1 MFRELFKI
9 TMDQIQQFKPSSMST
24 FLIFAVPLSFSSTPQ
39 SVTLLHAGENITL
52 ECNIT
57 GYPHPVITWY
67 KVSSTEGLGMI
78 LFLVFFAI
86 TNHPGYKYVLLP
98 KCLQIAVTIKI
109 AVQRRERGKDM
120 AKWNI
125 NDKTADA

>member
-1 MFRELFKI
+1 
-9 TMDQIQQFKPSSMST
+9 MDQIQQFKPSSMST

-78 LFLVFFAI
+78 FFLFFAI
-86 TNHPGYKYVLLP
+86 TNHPGYKYILP
-98 KCLQIAVTIKI
+98 KCLQSTATIKI
-109 AVQRRERGKDM
+109 TVQRRERGKDM

-125 NDKTADA
+125 NDKTTNA